1 MPSIKSI
8 RLLGSGSYV
17 PEKILTNDGMKKI
30 VETNDEWIRT
40 RTGIHERRIASEE
53 QACSD
58 LCLEASYKALKE
70 AKVKV
75 EDIHLII
82 VATMTPD
89 KPFPNTAIILQK
101 KLKAS
106 NAACFSME
114 VACAGFI
121 YAMEVAISM
130 LNSGN
135 YKTALVVGGE
145 KLSSIVNWCDRGTC
159 ILFGDG
165 AGALVLQKTDDDRDF
180 LVESVLYSDGNFEED
195 LHIPIGGSAVALSE
209 KNIGDDGRY
218 LMMNG
223 NQVYREAILG
233 MFQAAMNCLKQ
244 ANLTIDD
251 IDYLIPHQANIRII
265 KSLQK
270 RLNFPDE
277 KVFINIHKYGNTSA
291 ASVPIAFDELRKE
304 KKLSSGQKIMS
315 VAFGGGF
322 AWGANII
329 EI

>member
-1 MPSIKSI
+1 MQTIKSI
-8 RLLGSGSYV
+8 RLLGSGSYI
-17 PEKILTNDGMKKI
+17 PEKILTNEDLQDI
-30 VETNDEWIRT
+30 VETSDEWIRG
-40 RTGIHERRIASEE
+40 RTGICERRIAGDN

-58 LCLEASYKALKE
+58 LCLEASYKALEE
-70 AKVKV
+70 ANIEA
-75 EDIHLII
+75 EDIDLII

-101 KLKAS
+101 KLKAC

-114 VACAGFI
+114 VACAGFV
-121 YAMEVAISM
+121 YALEVASSM

-135 YKTALVVGGE
+135 YKNALVVGGE
-145 KLSSIVNWCDRGTC
+145 KLSSIVNWRDRGTC

-165 AGALVLQKTDDDRDF
+165 AGALVLQKSNDNRDF
-180 LVESVLYSDGNFEED
+180 LIQSILRADGNFEED
-195 LHIPIGGSAVALSE
+195 LHTPIGGSAVSLSE
-209 KNIGDDGRY
+209 DNIKDDGRY

-223 NQVYREAILG
+223 NQVYREAILC
-233 MFQAAMNCLKQ
+233 MSEVVIDCLKK
-244 ANLTIDD
+244 ANLTTED
-251 IDYLIPHQANIRII
+251 IDYFIPHQANLRII

-277 KVFINIHKYGNTSA
+277 KIFINIHKYGNTSA

-304 KKLSSGQKIMS
+304 KTLYSGQKIMT

>member
-1 MPSIKSI
+1 MGSIKSI

-17 PEKILTNDGMKKI
+17 PEKILTNHNLQEI

-40 RTGIHERRIASEE
+40 RTGISERRIANDS

-58 LCLEASYKALKE
+58 LCLEASYRALEE

-75 EDIHLII
+75 ENIDLII

-101 KLKAS
+101 KLKACR
-106 NAACFSME
+106 AVCFSME
-114 VACAGFI
+114 VACAGFV
-121 YAMEVAISM
+121 YAMEVVSSM

-135 YKTALVVGGE
+135 YKTALVIGAE
-145 KLSSIVNWCDRGTC
+145 KLSSMVNWGDRGTC

-165 AGALVLQKTDDDRDF
+165 AGALILQKTNDNRDF
-180 LVESVLYSDGNFEED
+180 LVESVLYTDGNYEED
-195 LHIPIGGSAVALSE
+195 LHTPIGGSAVGITA
-209 KNIGDDGRY
+209 KNVDTEGRY

-223 NQVYREAILG
+223 NRVYREAILG
-233 MFQAAMNCLKQ
+233 MSQAITDCLER
-244 ANLTIDD
+244 ANLTVDN

-265 KSLQK
+265 NAIQK
-270 RLNFPDE
+270 RLNFPEE

-304 KKLSSGQKIMS
+304 KALYSGQKVMT

-322 AWGANII
+322 AWGANIV